1 MELIRIDKNI
11 LGLFPALQS
20 VCVLT
25 CDRKKSYAQLPIND
39 GVLLNIVSLLP
50 SYWHILVWLVSL
62 QSVSVRHLTG
72 SKVVATIFVI
82 VLFFSPC
89 FSVICFAHRKT
100 AQIKT
105 STTKV
110 ILEAQWGICSAQCVL
125 RQYTVVFAWKCRLF
139 LLCMPGKC
147 RVHHIYYVAF
157 YFWFR
162 RLVSFPV

>member
-1 MELIRIDKNI
+1 MCANMW
-11 LGLFPALQS
+11 Q
-20 VCVLT
+20 V
-25 CDRKKSYAQLPIND
+25 KSCAQLPINN
-39 GVLLNIVSLLP
+39 GGLLNIVSLLP

-72 SKVVATIFVI
+72 SKVVATSFVI

-125 RQYTVVFAWKCRLF
+125 RQYTVIFAWKCCLF
-139 LLCMPGKC
+139 CQCVPGQC
-147 RVHHIYYVAF
+147 RVYHICHVEF
-157 YFWFR
+157 HFRFR